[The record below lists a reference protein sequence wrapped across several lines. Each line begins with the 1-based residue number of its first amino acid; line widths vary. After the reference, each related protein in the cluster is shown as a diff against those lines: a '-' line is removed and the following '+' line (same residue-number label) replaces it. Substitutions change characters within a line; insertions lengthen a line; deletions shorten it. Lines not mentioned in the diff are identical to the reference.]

1 MKYKINYT
9 FEIPDKDKF
18 GILKKITEVEGV
30 LLNLFEYPILLQEI
44 YFRFNIHH
52 DEVIEDKGFFVE
64 DENGKEYFSFTD
76 IKGYYRPAKKDHD
89 IIDITVLNDKGE
101 DVTVMQFEIRKND
114 ISEFI
119 DDFESYINYYSL
131 KHDTRFEVKPVK

>member
-1 MKYKINYT
+1 MKYNINYT
-9 FEIPDKDKF
+9 FEIPDEDKF
-18 GILKKITEVEGV
+18 GILKQWSEIKGI

-101 DVTVMQFEIRKND
+101 DITVMQFEVHKNY